1 MERSVH
7 AAAHESYP
15 TLTTHIWRPRL
26 VFRVHESYQ
35 RFRARICEIRDTIA
49 SSAKQSAQFLFV
61 SEFLATGWH
70 VFDPYQR
77 ATRPVGCDFVYICA
91 KRVTDNAIRVTDDA
105 IRDASALF
113 LFVSELFATER
124 GRISIMSARSA
135 VRTTKKPSPLKG
147 TAFKPSR
154 LAGFSRLR
162 QPPSA
167 CPR

>member
-26 VFRVHESYQ
+26 VFCVHESYQ
-35 RFRARICEIRDTIA
+35 RFRARICEIRDRIA

-113 LFVSELFATER
+113 LFVSELFATEGDGFDHVRAFR
-124 GRISIMSARSA
+124 GSYNKKA
-135 VRTTKKPSPLKG
+135 VPVEGDGFQT
-147 TAFKPSR
+147 SR
-154 LAGFSRLR
+154 LAGSNRLR

>member
-35 RFRARICEIRDTIA
+35 RFRARICEIRDTTA

-77 ATRPVGCDFVYICA
+77 ATRPVGCDFVYIRA

-113 LFVSELFATER
+113 LFVSEFSRLSGTDFDPVRAFR
-124 GRISIMSARSA
+124 GSYNKKA
-135 VRTTKKPSPLKG
+135 VPVEGDGFQT
-147 TAFKPSR
+147 SR